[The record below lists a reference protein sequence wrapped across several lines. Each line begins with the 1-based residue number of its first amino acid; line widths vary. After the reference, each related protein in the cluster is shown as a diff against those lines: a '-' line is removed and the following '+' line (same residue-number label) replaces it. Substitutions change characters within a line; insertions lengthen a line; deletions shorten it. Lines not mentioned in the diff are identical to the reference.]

1 MGPGAIMIETIIP
14 PRRLPGDTTMVAP
27 DANLNMIGPW
37 AMVVAMGPTQIER
50 GASLDLDVRPHP
62 HINMS
67 LMTYLFDGE
76 VTHRDGLGMRKEVS
90 AGEVAWM
97 VAGRGIVHSERY
109 ERLRREGGAFHGV
122 QAWAALPEKAEET
135 EPSFQHFG
143 ADALP
148 VIQGRRA
155 SGKLLAGH
163 AHGATAPARTHA
175 PLFFIHWSIEPDG
188 LAPVPSEHQQRAVHV
203 ISGSCQLETRALQ
216 VGDTAIFTPSVEAAV
231 TSHEGCELLMLG
243 GAPMGKR
250 FLWWNFVSSRLDR
263 LEAAKCDWEAGAT
276 SLPPDDRD
284 DLIPLPGP
292 NGRPLLTLNPG
303 N

>member
-1 MGPGAIMIETIIP
+1 MIETIIP
-14 PRRLPGDTTMVAP
+14 PRRLPGNSTMVAP

-37 AMVVAMGPTQIER
+37 AMIVTMGPTPFEC
-50 GASLDLDVRPHP
+50 GAPLDHDVRPHP

-67 LMTYLFDGE
+67 LMTYVFDGAI
-76 VTHRDGLGMRKEVS
+76 THRDGLGMRQEVL
-90 AGEVAWM
+90 AGELAWM

-109 ERLRREGGAFHGV
+109 ERLRREGGAFHGI
-122 QAWAALPEKAEET
+122 QAWAALPEAAEES

-155 SGKLLAGH
+155 QGKLLAGQ
-163 AHGATAPARTHA
+163 AHGATSPARTHA
-175 PLFFIHWSIEPDG
+175 PLFFLHWSIEPDG
-188 LAPVPSEHQQRAVHV
+188 MAPLPPEHQQRAVHV
-203 ISGSCQLETRALQ
+203 VSGSCQLESRALEA
-216 VGDTAIFTPSVEAAV
+216 GETAILTANVEAAV
-231 TSHEGCELLMLG
+231 TSNEGCELLMLG
-243 GAPMGKR
+243 GEAMGKR

-263 LEAAKCDWEAGAT
+263 LEAAKRDWEANVM

-292 NGRPLLTLNPG
+292 NGRALMTLNAG